1 MADPH
6 TIRKRSV
13 RIAGHRTSLSLE
25 AAFWDRLK
33 GIAESR
39 GLSLNKL
46 IAEIDTAR
54 TAAANPANLS
64 SAIRVFVLKHLA
76 DGRN

>member
-1 MADPH
+1 MDDPH
-6 TIRKRSV
+6 AIRKRSV

-25 AAFWDRLK
+25 SAFWNQLK
-33 GIAESR
+33 QIADAR
-39 GLSLNKL
+39 QLSLNKL
-46 IAEIDTAR
+46 VAEIDSAR

-76 DGRN
+76 GDRN